1 MGTLGSILSRTVA
14 VQSCVGNAFIQRGEI
29 AIAFGHFTTFGTTPD
44 PALVVALHK
53 IPTHYVHPLAALWW
67 PLARAR
73 KKHVTACGLLEFIG
87 VCADRVVS
95 LQSGQHKNSNACT
108 KKSSVEHCVG
118 AVMGGSTVHNIARIA
133 QKRVCRARGLL
144 R

>member
-1 MGTLGSILSRTVA
+1 VGTVRSILSRTVA
-14 VQSCVGNAFIQRGEI
+14 MQSCVGNAFIQRREI
-29 AIAFGHFTTFGTTPD
+29 PIAFGHFTTFGTTPD

-73 KKHVTACGLLEFIG
+73 KKHVIACGLLEFIG
-87 VCADRVVS
+87 VCANRVVS
-95 LQSGQHKNSNACT
+95 SQSGQHKNSNACK
-108 KKSSVEHCVG
+108 KKSIVDRCVG
-118 AVMGGSTVHNIARIA
+118 AVIGASTLHNITRIA